1 MLLQN
6 LHGERMNNLVILSEN
21 PAFIVIVTLFAL
33 LILFSGFVTLNL
45 LIKINRLETY
55 IKTIQ
60 TDGADTADG
69 LMKFNL
75 RWDEW
80 TKRFEKF
87 TAINDQIISA
97 IEQVRSEQEFIAK
110 AFGNEKKLSKA
121 IELARIG
128 SKADDITTQTG
139 ISADEAAVVVKFHG
153 PKQP

>member
-1 MLLQN
+1 
-6 LHGERMNNLVILSEN
+6 MNNLVVLSEN
-21 PAFIVIVTLFAL
+21 PAFIAIITLFAL

-55 IKTIQ
+55 IKIIQ

-69 LMKFNL
+69 LMKFSL

-80 TKRFEKF
+80 TKRFEKH

-110 AFGNEKKLSKA
+110 AFGSEKKLSKA

>member
-1 MLLQN
+1 
-6 LHGERMNNLVILSEN
+6 MNNLVILSEN
-21 PAFIVIVTLFAL
+21 PAFIVIVTFFAL
-33 LILFSGFVTLNL
+33 LILFSGFVTLNI
-45 LIKINRLETY
+45 LIKINRFETY
-55 IKTIQ
+55 IKIIQ
-60 TDGADTADG
+60 SDGADTADG
-69 LMKFNL
+69 LIKFSL

-97 IEQVRSEQEFIAK
+97 IEQVRSEQEFIGK
-110 AFGNEKKLSKA
+110 ALGNEKKLSKA

>member
-1 MLLQN
+1 
-6 LHGERMNNLVILSEN
+6 MNNLVILSEN
-21 PAFIVIVTLFAL
+21 PAFIVIITLFAL

-45 LIKINRLETY
+45 LIKINRFETDL
-55 IKTIQ
+55 KTIQ
-60 TDGADTADG
+60 SDGADTADG
-69 LMKFNL
+69 LMKFSL

-128 SKADDITTQTG
+128 SKADDITAQTG

>member
-1 MLLQN
+1 M
-6 LHGERMNNLVILSEN
+6 VILSEN
-21 PAFIVIVTLFAL
+21 PAFIVIITLFAL
-33 LILFSGFVTLNL
+33 LILFSGFVIQNI
-45 LIKINRLETY
+45 LIKINRLETN

-69 LMKFNL
+69 LMKFSL

-87 TAINDQIISA
+87 TAINDQIMSA

-128 SKADDITTQTG
+128 SKADAITTQTG

-153 PKQP
+153 PKKP

>member
-1 MLLQN
+1 
-6 LHGERMNNLVILSEN
+6 MNNLVILSEN
-21 PAFIVIVTLFAL
+21 PAFIVIITLFAL

-45 LIKINRLETY
+45 LIKINRFETY

-60 TDGADTADG
+60 SDVADTADG
-69 LMKFNL
+69 LVKFSL

-87 TAINDQIISA
+87 AAINDQLISA
-97 IEQVRSEQEFIAK
+97 VEQVRSEQEFMEK

-121 IELARIG
+121 IELARVG
-128 SKADDITTQTG
+128 SRADDITSQTG

-153 PKQP
+153 PK

>member
-1 MLLQN
+1 
-6 LHGERMNNLVILSEN
+6 MNILVTLSEN
-21 PAFIVIVTLFAL
+21 PAFIVIITLFAL
-33 LILFSGFVTLNL
+33 LILFLGFVTLNI
-45 LIKINRLETY
+45 LIKINKFETY

-60 TDGADTADG
+60 SDGADTADG
-69 LMKFNL
+69 LMKFSL

-87 TAINDQIISA
+87 TAINDQIMSA
-97 IEQVRSEQEFIAK
+97 IEQVRSEQELIAK
-110 AFGNEKKLSKA
+110 ALGNDRKLSKA

-153 PKQP
+153 PKKP

>member
-6 LHGERMNNLVILSEN
+6 LHGERMDNLVILSEN
-21 PAFIVIVTLFAL
+21 PAFIVIITLFAL

-45 LIKINRLETY
+45 LIKINRLENH

-80 TKRFEKF
+80 TKRFDKF
-87 TAINDQIISA
+87 TAINDQIILA

>member
-1 MLLQN
+1 
-6 LHGERMNNLVILSEN
+6 MNNLVILSEN
-21 PAFIVIVTLFAL
+21 PAFIVVITLFAL
-33 LILFSGFVTLNL
+33 LVLFSGFVTLNL
-45 LIKINRLETY
+45 LIKINRLESH

-60 TDGADTADG
+60 SDGADTADG
-69 LMKFNL
+69 LIKFSL

-80 TKRFEKF
+80 IKRFEKF
-87 TAINDQIISA
+87 IAINDQIISA

-128 SKADDITTQTG
+128 SKADDITIQTG

-153 PKQP
+153 PK

>member
-6 LHGERMNNLVILSEN
+6 PHGERMDNLVILSEN
-21 PAFIVIVTLFAL
+21 PAFIVIITLFAL
-33 LILFSGFVTLNL
+33 LILFSGFVTLNM
-45 LIKINRLETY
+45 LIKINRFETY
-55 IKTIQ
+55 IKIIQ
-60 TDGADTADG
+60 SDCADTADG
-69 LMKFNL
+69 LMKFSL
-75 RWDEW
+75 RWDDW
-80 TKRFEKF
+80 TKRFVKF

-97 IEQVRSEQEFIAK
+97 IEQLRSEQEFIAK

>member
-1 MLLQN
+1 
-6 LHGERMNNLVILSEN
+6 MNNLVILSEN
-21 PAFIVIVTLFAL
+21 PAFIVIITLFAL

-45 LIKINRLETY
+45 LIKMNRFETY

-60 TDGADTADG
+60 SDGADTADG
-69 LMKFNL
+69 LVKFSL

-87 TAINDQIISA
+87 AAINDQLISA
-97 IEQVRSEQEFIAK
+97 VDQVRSEQEFMAK

-121 IELARIG
+121 IELARVG
-128 SKADDITTQTG
+128 SKADDITSQTG

-153 PKQP
+153 PK

>member
-1 MLLQN
+1 LLLQN
-6 LHGERMNNLVILSEN
+6 LHGERMNILVTLSEN
-21 PAFIVIVTLFAL
+21 PAFIVIITLFAL
-33 LILFSGFVTLNL
+33 LILFLGFVTLNI
-45 LIKINRLETY
+45 LIKINKFETY

-60 TDGADTADG
+60 SDGADTADG
-69 LMKFNL
+69 LMKFSL

-87 TAINDQIISA
+87 TAINDQIMST

-153 PKQP
+153 PKKP

>member
-1 MLLQN
+1 MQN

-21 PAFIVIVTLFAL
+21 PAFIVIITLFAL

-45 LIKINRLETY
+45 LIKINRLEAY
-55 IKTIQ
+55 VKTIQ
-60 TDGADTADG
+60 SDGADTADG
-69 LMKFNL
+69 LMQFSL

-128 SKADDITTQTG
+128 SKADDITIQTG

-153 PKQP
+153 PK

>member
-1 MLLQN
+1 MQN

-21 PAFIVIVTLFAL
+21 PAFIVIITLFAL

-45 LIKINRLETY
+45 LIKINRLEAY
-55 IKTIQ
+55 VKTIQ
-60 TDGADTADG
+60 SDGADTADG
-69 LMKFNL
+69 LMQFSL

-128 SKADDITTQTG
+128 SKADDITMQTG

-153 PKQP
+153 PK